1 MLIDFLSP
9 YDPLAVYLRTQRRRR
24 LSTLAALSVAAL
36 LLPALDCYAPRTDPL
51 GWLFWL
57 NASALALGLWQMFSV
72 LDRVLAVGARAE
84 TLLSILPAEEIVDGT
99 VWHVGLDLWKNLVAV
114 GLLGFGASL
123 TLDPAGPIYDLARC
137 ELYWLALI
145 SLTWP
150 VCSFIAAHDCL
161 SRKRSRGIWVWLA
174 LPSLLLCVWRPPMG
188 SALVCCAAL
197 SLWTMPMR
205 LRAVAMARRR
215 IESPV
220 SLPPRRPSRWLKK
233 PSNPV
238 LRRELSRGFGG
249 PLSRLWTAV
258 VPFLPWFIGAELCSG
273 EYPSETLRSL
283 AAVGLALYPALLW
296 ALAAWMALRT
306 VARERRAR
314 SLVGLWGTRLSQQEL
329 LAAWLG
335 AVWIRLRWWLVSGCV
350 TLRCRTIS

>member
-174 LPSLLLCVWRPPMG
+174 LPSLLLCLWHPPMG
-188 SALVCCAAL
+188 SAMV
-197 SLWTMPMR
+197 WR
-205 LRAVAMARRR
+205 
-215 IESPV
+215 
-220 SLPPRRPSRWLKK
+220 
-233 PSNPV
+233 
-238 LRRELSRGFGG
+238 
-249 PLSRLWTAV
+249 
-258 VPFLPWFIGAELCSG
+258 
-273 EYPSETLRSL
+273 
-283 AAVGLALYPALLW
+283 
-296 ALAAWMALRT
+296 RT
-306 VARERRAR
+306 VALERADASARGRDSQAAHRHPGLTPAAATEQGRVQPRAGPGAGSRFWGAAEPAINSRR
-314 SLVGLWGTRLSQQEL
+314 SLPALVRWGRAL
-329 LAAWLG
+329 L
-335 AVWIRLRWWLVSGCV
+335 
-350 TLRCRTIS
+350 